1 MQLVN
6 CKRMQVQVKNVV
18 PSIAVDKT
26 DGCVVY
32 LSYASRGTQITTS
45 KISEV
50 NVSFPNSEAEDA
62 DWVRR
67 PPSTRTHEG
76 SLVRFLA
83 LSHALSHAF
92 HTRSLFCV
100 FIPFL
105 PSDGASC
112 A

>member
-1 MQLVN
+1 MRGGKGARRGFCTWVHSAPLVLLVLLCLQLVN

-62 DWVRR
+62 DWVSSPF
-67 PPSTRTHEG
+67 PP
-76 SLVRFLA
+76 
-83 LSHALSHAF
+83 
-92 HTRSLFCV
+92 
-100 FIPFL
+100 
-105 PSDGASC
+105 
-112 A
+112 